1 MERKNKVMLAAAIG
15 AVLVL
20 VCSSAV
26 QCTLVRAA
34 GSSGES
40 STQEASASSQGQIME
55 DHKQTVQE
63 AGNSSAGQ
71 EEAYSPAGGNRSF
84 RNCR

>member
-20 VCSSAV
+20 IASSAV

-34 GSSGES
+34 GSSGEPS
-40 STQEASASSQGQIME
+40 AQEASASS
-55 DHKQTVQE
+55 
-63 AGNSSAGQ
+63 
-71 EEAYSPAGGNRSF
+71 
-84 RNCR
+84 